1 MSQQKLMS
9 SSLLVLMLSLVSFAN
24 DSCAMMKSGS
34 AEEKTTT
41 SVSKPFVFHDIEGG
55 YVALEENKALLKMKL
70 AEIKDKKILNA
81 LSRLESPNENLQK
94 KAADDIILWAIDNDQ
109 TLLQPAKHI
118 KVFYQNLPYERL
130 ENLAAHYFIKR
141 FALSGS
147 EQLSFLEKTSG
158 VKLGRRLVVRF
169 FPSGSKTFFIKTH
182 RHGTQSNSSM
192 SSGAKAVDPKEVLV
206 YNVLHQLGL
215 GPETHFFWEDQ
226 KNFYI
231 ATEDLNGSGSF
242 IEYSKLYEQLPNPEK
257 TSVKE
262 LSQEYFH
269 ICDELI
275 KMDVISRILRLS
287 DTTTNKENFG
297 FVEKIGSQFLC
308 LIDFDVKDDDVYT
321 SDGLFKGFL
330 AGNGT
335 FMYATNTD
343 PTIKYALA
351 KRIEDDRTQLA
362 ANFFEEFNILEAVN
376 ASMANVSE
384 ISQRLKIDTED
395 LSNYYKGIKK
405 NIQLFKEGLGL
416 DVEDD
421 VQMSEE
427 DIT

>member
-1 MSQQKLMS
+1 
-9 SSLLVLMLSLVSFAN
+9 
-24 DSCAMMKSGS
+24 
-34 AEEKTTT
+34 
-41 SVSKPFVFHDIEGG
+41 
-55 YVALEENKALLKMKL
+55 MKL

-158 VKLGRRLVVRF
+158 VQLGRRLVVRF

-231 ATEDLNGSGSF
+231 ATEDLNGSGPF
-242 IEYSKLYEQLPNPEK
+242 KEYSKVYGELPDPEK
-257 TSVKE
+257 TSDLSPEHFQICEE
-262 LSQEYFH
+262 LA
-269 ICDELI
+269 

-297 FVEKIGSQFLC
+297 FVKNEDSLSLR
-308 LIDFDVKDDDVYT
+308 LIDFDVKDDYFYT
-321 SDGLFKGFL
+321 GDGLFEGFL

-335 FMYATNTD
+335 FTYASNTD
-343 PTIKYALA
+343 PTIRFALA
-351 KRIEDDRTQLA
+351 KRSVEERRQIA
-362 ANFFEEFNILEAVN
+362 ANFLKTSDIQEAVEEGRKN
-376 ASMANVSE
+376 AWE
-384 ISQRLKIDTED
+384 ISQSLKIDPTD
-395 LSNYYKGIKK
+395 LENYYKGINQ
-405 NIQLFKEGLGL
+405 NIKLFKTGL
-416 DVEDD
+416 
-421 VQMSEE
+421 S
-427 DIT
+427 I